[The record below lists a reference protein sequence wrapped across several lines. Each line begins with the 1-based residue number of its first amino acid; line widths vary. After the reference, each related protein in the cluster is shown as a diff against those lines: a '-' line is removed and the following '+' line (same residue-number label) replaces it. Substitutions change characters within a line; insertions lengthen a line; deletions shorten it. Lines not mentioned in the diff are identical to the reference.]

1 MLGGMPK
8 DMANTNSLSDK
19 LLETIDYAI
28 ERQTKDLRNNFVRA
42 TVIGILPDKKYKVS
56 INGAEYG
63 LRSGNGL
70 SYSSGDVVMVHIP
83 NGDYNK
89 AYILSSV
96 TGSLKI
102 DDSGIDID
110 LSKYVIKDDLTA
122 GVYNIP
128 VNSNQIAT
136 LNEITSLF
144 AQSGGGVSG

>member
-1 MLGGMPK
+1 
-8 DMANTNSLSDK
+8 MANTNSLSDK

-42 TVIGILPDKKYKVS
+42 TVLGTLPDNKYKVA
-56 INGAEYG
+56 INGVEYG

-70 SYSSGDVVMVHIP
+70 AYSAGDVVMVHIP
-83 NGDYNK
+83 NNDYNK

-128 VNSNQIAT
+128 VNTSQIAT
-136 LNEITSLF
+136 LKEISDLF
-144 AQSGGGVSG
+144 AHQEVAHG